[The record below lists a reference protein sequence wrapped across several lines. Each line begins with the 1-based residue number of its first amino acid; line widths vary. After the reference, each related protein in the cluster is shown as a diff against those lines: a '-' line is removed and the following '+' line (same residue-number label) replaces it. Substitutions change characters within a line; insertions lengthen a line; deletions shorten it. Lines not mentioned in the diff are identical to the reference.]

1 MNFTKLML
9 IAMVIGIIP
18 FFSQAQQADAILGKW
33 YTQDNDAQVEVYKE
47 GNTYHGKMVWLKE
60 PTENGK
66 PKVDKN
72 NTDKAK
78 RQRPILGMHLL
89 RDFVHEGKTWEEG
102 TIYDPR
108 NGKSYSCT
116 IKLVNENTME
126 VRGYVGVAAFGRTV
140 EWTRVN

>member
-1 MNFTKLML
+1 MNLSKLML
-9 IAMVIGIIP
+9 IAVVLVIIP
-18 FFSQAQQADAILGKW
+18 FTSQAQQADAILGRW
-33 YTQDNDAQVEVYKE
+33 HTQDKDAQVEIFKE
-47 GNTYHGKMVWLKE
+47 GNVYHGKMVWMKE
-60 PTENGK
+60 PTEDGK

-78 RQRPILGMHLL
+78 RDRTILGMQFLS
-89 RDFVHEGKTWEEG
+89 DFVHDGDTWEDG

-116 IKLVNENTME
+116 IKLMDKNTME
-126 VRGYVGVAAFGRTV
+126 VRGYVGIAAFGKTV

>member
-1 MNFTKLML
+1 MNLNKLML
-9 IAMVIGIIP
+9 MAALLGIIP
-18 FFSQAQQADAILGKW
+18 LISQAQQADAIVGKW
-33 YTQDNDAQVEVYKE
+33 YTQDKDAHVEIFKE
-47 GNTYHGKMVWLKE
+47 GEVYHGKMVWLKE

-66 PKVDKN
+66 PKMDKN

-78 RQRPILGMHLL
+78 RDRPILGMRLL
-89 RDFVHEGKTWEEG
+89 SDFVHDGDTWEDG

-116 IKLVNENTME
+116 IKLLDKDTME
-126 VRGYVGVAAFGRTV
+126 VRGYVGIAAFGKTV

>member
-1 MNFTKLML
+1 MNLNKLML
-9 IAMVIGIIP
+9 MAALLGIIP
-18 FFSQAQQADAILGKW
+18 LISQAQQADAIVGKW
-33 YTQDNDAQVEVYKE
+33 YTQDKDAHVEIFRE
-47 GNTYHGKMVWLKE
+47 GKVYHGKMVWLKE

-78 RQRPILGMHLL
+78 RDRPILGMRLL
-89 RDFVHEGKTWEEG
+89 SDFVHDGDTWEDG

-108 NGKSYSCT
+108 NGKFYSCI
-116 IKLVNENTME
+116 IKLKDRDTME
-126 VRGYVGVAAFGRTV
+126 VRGYVGFAALGKTV

>member
-1 MNFTKLML
+1 MNLNKLML
-9 IAMVIGIIP
+9 MAALLGIIP
-18 FFSQAQQADAILGKW
+18 LISQAQQADAIVGKW
-33 YTQDNDAQVEVYKE
+33 YTQDKDAHVEIFKE
-47 GNTYHGKMVWLKE
+47 GEVYHGKMVWLKE

-78 RQRPILGMHLL
+78 RDRPILGMRLL
-89 RDFVHEGKTWEEG
+89 SDFVHDGDTWEDG

-116 IKLVNENTME
+116 IKLLDKDKIE
-126 VRGYVGVAAFGRTV
+126 VRGYVGIAAFGKTV

>member
-1 MNFTKLML
+1 MNLNKLML
-9 IAMVIGIIP
+9 MAALLGIIP
-18 FFSQAQQADAILGKW
+18 LISQAQQADAIVGKW
-33 YTQDNDAQVEVYKE
+33 YTQDKDAHVEIFKE
-47 GNTYHGKMVWLKE
+47 GEVYHGKMVWLKE

-78 RQRPILGMHLL
+78 RDRPILGMRLL
-89 RDFVHEGKTWEEG
+89 SDFVHDGDTWEDG

-116 IKLVNENTME
+116 IKLLDKDTME
-126 VRGYVGVAAFGRTV
+126 VRGYVGIAAFGKTV